1 VCWSQELATYQTPPV
16 SEPKNNM
23 WETRMRLKDNKN
35 NGRRRREKSHKDVR
49 TRIGLG
55 DVRLE
60 SSLLTIVEIM
70 DGGGIS
76 LMVI

>member
-1 VCWSQELATYQTPPV
+1 
-16 SEPKNNM
+16 
-23 WETRMRLKDNKN
+23 MRLKDNKN